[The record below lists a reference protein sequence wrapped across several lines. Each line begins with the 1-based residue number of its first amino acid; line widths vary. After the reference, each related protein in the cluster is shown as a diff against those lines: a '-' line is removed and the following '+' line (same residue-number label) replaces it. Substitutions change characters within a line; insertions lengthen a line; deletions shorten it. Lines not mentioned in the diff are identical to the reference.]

1 MKTAIVFYSMSGN
14 TKYVAGK
21 VAAAAGADLIEIA
34 PEKKFPAKGLRKLL
48 VGGRSAVTGATPA
61 LLPYEFKGSEYDRV
75 VIATPVWAGSPAP
88 PLNTFIRDNREGLK
102 DKKIALILCFKG
114 GGADKAT
121 AKVKELTGC
130 GEFEAELV
138 LVDPKKNAGYDVDK
152 QIAGFV
158 KKITE

>member
-21 VAAAAGADLIEIA
+21 VAAGAGADLVEIA
-34 PEKKFPAKGLRKLL
+34 PEKKFPAKGLRKFL

-61 LLPYEFKGSEYDRV
+61 LMPYEFHADEYDRV
-75 VIATPVWAGSPAP
+75 VIATPVWASSPAP

-114 GGADKAT
+114 GGADKAS

-130 GEFEAELV
+130 ENLEAELV

-152 QIAGFV
+152 KIAEFV
-158 KKITE
+158 KAIS

>member
-1 MKTAIVFYSMSGN
+1 MKTAIVYYSMSGN

-21 VAAAAGADLIEIA
+21 VAAGAGADLIEIA
-34 PEKKFPAKGLRKLL
+34 PEKKFPAKGLRKFL

-61 LLPYEFKGSEYDRV
+61 LLPYEFKAEEYDRV
-75 VIATPVWAGSPAP
+75 VIATPVWASSPAP
-88 PLNTFIRDNREGLK
+88 PLNTFIKDNREALGE
-102 DKKIALILCFKG
+102 KKIALILCFRG
-114 GGADKAT
+114 GGADKAA

-152 QIAGFV
+152 KIAEFV